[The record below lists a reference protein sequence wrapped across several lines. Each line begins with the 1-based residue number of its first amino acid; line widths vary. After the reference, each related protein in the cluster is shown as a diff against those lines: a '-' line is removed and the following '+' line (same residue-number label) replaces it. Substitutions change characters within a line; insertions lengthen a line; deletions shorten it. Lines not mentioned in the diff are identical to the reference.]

1 MRNIRLSVLIALWAI
16 CAQISA
22 RNPLSL
28 RVVGQDSLTAW
39 KSLHPLQPQQAVG
52 FFLDVHELRAIL
64 AQGKVLELPNPEGQ
78 PTAMLLQRHDV
89 MAPELAKKYPS
100 IGAWKGRAGKA
111 SVRLDLGSQGLH
123 VQVLGPNGSWYIDP
137 VVHGDSHRYLCYTKA
152 SSSNPHSF
160 TCLNEDAEEAGE
172 EDAMQEN
179 LNPNGTTLRTYRL
192 ALACTGEYA
201 NYHGGTTTSVL
212 SAMNTAMNRVN
223 GIYARELAVEMIL
236 IPNNDLLI
244 FFDANNDPYSNNDG
258 FSMLGE
264 NQSTVDQIIGSN
276 NYDIGHVFSTGGG
289 GIANLAS
296 VCTNDKAEGVTG
308 LGNPIGD
315 PFYVDYVAH
324 EIGHQFNGSHT
335 FNSSLG
341 GCNGNRSG
349 NNAYE
354 PGSGS
359 TIMAYAGLCSSDNIA
374 NNSDDYFHVRN
385 YQTML
390 NFLQGTGGS
399 CAVNTPTNN
408 VPPSVVAASTPSTT
422 FPIETPFK
430 LEAAGSDPNGDSI
443 SYCWEQYNRGP
454 SVAINQTP
462 TSGTPPLFVSL
473 PPVSEQIRWFPRL
486 NFVVNNANSNLEK
499 LPTYSRNMTF
509 RVTVRDNLGGVSYD
523 QITYNSTDQAGPFRV
538 SNPNTI
544 LDIWNVGTTI
554 TVDWDVANTQNSPV
568 NCTEVRIRLS
578 TDGGFT
584 YPHTLV
590 SSTPNDGSE
599 SFVLNLLPGEPALI
613 TQARVM
619 VESMGNIFYD
629 ISNADFTINNILS
642 TASWSNSIAAAAY
655 PNPSADG
662 VFQLPQTGDFTDW
675 TWQVYDVTGREVPF
689 TVSQDL
695 RLQIVGAPKG
705 VFLLVGHGPNGSH
718 RERLLIP

>member
-1 MRNIRLSVLIALWAI
+1 MRSIRFSVLFVLLATLPQLL
-16 CAQISA
+16 AQS
-22 RNPLSL
+22 PQSL
-28 RVVGQDSLTAW
+28 RLVNADSLNIW

-52 FFLDVHELRAIL
+52 FFLDVQELRALLDKGQAI
-64 AQGKVLELPNPEGQ
+64 ALPNPEGRS
-78 PTAMLLQRHDV
+78 THMVLERHDV
-89 MAPELAKKYPS
+89 MAPELAKKYPG

-123 VQVLGPNGSWYIDP
+123 VQVLGPDGSWYIDP
-137 VVHGDSHRYLCYTKA
+137 VTQGDSQRYLCYTKA
-152 SSSNPHSF
+152 SSSNPHEFYCF
-160 TCLNEDAEEAGE
+160 TEEEAAAWE
-172 EDAMQEN
+172 EDSMNES

-236 IPNNDLLI
+236 IPNNDQLI
-244 FFDANNDPYSNNDG
+244 FFDAGNDPYSNNDG

-276 NYDIGHVFSTGGG
+276 NYDLGHVFSTGGG

-324 EIGHQFNGSHT
+324 EMGHQFNGSHT

-399 CAVNTPTNN
+399 CAASSATNNTPP
-408 VPPSVVAASTPSTT
+408 VVVAASTTSTT

-430 LEAAGSDPNGDSI
+430 LEAAGSDSDGDPI
-443 SYCWEQYNRGP
+443 SYCWEHYNRGP
-454 SVAINQTP
+454 SVPINQSP
-462 TSGTPPLFVSL
+462 SSGTPPLFVSL
-473 PPVSEQIRWFPRL
+473 PPVTEHIRWFPRL
-486 NFVVNNANSNLEK
+486 NFVVNNVNSNLEK

-523 QITYNSTDQAGPFRV
+523 QVAYNSTDQAGPFKV
-538 SNPNTI
+538 NNPNTV
-544 LDIWNVGTTI
+544 LAVWNAGTTV

-568 NCTEVRIRLS
+568 NCSDVRIRLS

-584 YPHTLV
+584 YPHTLL

-599 SFVLNLLPGEPALI
+599 SFVLNPLPGEPALI
-613 TQARVM
+613 SQARVM
-619 VESMGNIFYD
+619 VESIGNIFYD

-642 TASWSNSIAAAAY
+642 TATWSSSASAVAY
-655 PNPSADG
+655 PNPSKDG
-662 VFQLPQTGDFTDW
+662 VFQLPQSGAFTDW
-675 TWQVYDVTGREVPF
+675 TWQVLDVAGREVPF
-689 TVSQDL
+689 RLSPYMQL
-695 RLQIVGAPKG
+695 RIEGAPSG
-705 VFLLVGHGPNGSH
+705 IYFLIGQHGNSSH